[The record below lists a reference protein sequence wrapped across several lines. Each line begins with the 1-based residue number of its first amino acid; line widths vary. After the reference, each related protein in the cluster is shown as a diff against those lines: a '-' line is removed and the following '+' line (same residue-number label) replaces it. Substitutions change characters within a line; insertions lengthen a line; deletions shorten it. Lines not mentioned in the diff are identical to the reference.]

1 MRMWANNNVKNTFV
15 IDKSNGYPVQI
26 TTNVD
31 EKTSWLN
38 IVTEHGIKQANPEG
52 TGDIRVIDGKDYHW
66 VPQKFYDR
74 GPGGDYSDEEYK
86 NVFLNLRYH
95 GHIED
100 YESYL
105 QVLKRY
111 EYKYDNDKEL
121 RALVAEYINLKN
133 LKYKKSFKK
142 VTWKHCI
149 PMIESNDLE
158 KNFLKIE
165 NYLIHIFN
173 KI

>member
-1 MRMWANNNVKNTFV
+1 MRMWTNNNAKNTFV

-26 TTNVD
+26 TTNVT

-38 IVTEHGIKQANPEG
+38 IFTGHGIKQANPEG
-52 TGDIRVIDGKDYHW
+52 TGDIKVIDGKDYHW

-111 EYKYDNDKEL
+111 
-121 RALVAEYINLKN
+121 
-133 LKYKKSFKK
+133 
-142 VTWKHCI
+142 
-149 PMIESNDLE
+149 
-158 KNFLKIE
+158 
-165 NYLIHIFN
+165 
-173 KI
+173 

>member
-1 MRMWANNNVKNTFV
+1 M
-15 IDKSNGYPVQI
+15 
-26 TTNVD
+26 
-31 EKTSWLN
+31 
-38 IVTEHGIKQANPEG
+38 
-52 TGDIRVIDGKDYHW
+52 
-66 VPQKFYDR
+66 
-74 GPGGDYSDEEYK
+74 
-86 NVFLNLRYH
+86 NLRYH

-121 RALVAEYINLKN
+121 RALVVEYINLKN
-133 LKYKKSFKK
+133 LKYKKSLKK

-158 KNFLKIE
+158 KKFLKIE

>member
-1 MRMWANNNVKNTFV
+1 MRMWTNDNAKNTFV

-38 IVTEHGIKQANPEG
+38 IFTGHGIKQANPEG
-52 TGDIRVIDGKDYHW
+52 TGDIKVIDGKDYHW

-86 NVFLNLRYH
+86 NVFVKLRYH
-95 GHIED
+95 GHIDD

-105 QVLKRY
+105 KVLKRY

-133 LKYKKSFKK
+133 LKYTKSFKK
-142 VTWKHCI
+142 VTWKYCI

-158 KNFLKIE
+158 KKFLKIE
-165 NYLIHIFN
+165 NQLIHIF
-173 KI
+173 KTI